1 MVALVVDDAVF
12 MRMALKNILLRDC
25 GINKADIYEARNGD
39 EAIKLYRQ
47 AKPEIVFLDV
57 RLQGQSGLQVVEE
70 LMRIDPNAKIIM
82 CALTGKK
89 EDMIEFASAGARG
102 YIKKPPQPE
111 RVIQAIEHVTGR
123 KFKRVHIE
131 PAGDAAAVPNEGDGH
146 GERGRAPASSRA
158 PRAPLPG
165 VREASPEE
173 QMLALQNEINSIKEE
188 VVALRQLF
196 ESIDT
201 SGAIETLTQEVIA
214 LGQLFEGSERD

>member
-1 MVALVVDDAVF
+1 MVALIVDDAVF
-12 MRMALKNILLRDC
+12 MRMALKNILLKDC
-25 GINKADIYEARNGD
+25 GINKADIYEARNGE
-39 EAIKLYRQ
+39 EAVKLYRQ

-57 RLQGQSGLQVVEE
+57 RMPGQSGLQVVEE

-89 EDMIEFASAGARG
+89 EDMIEFANAGARG

-123 KFKRVHIE
+123 KYKRSHTAIPQSE
-131 PAGDAAAVPNEGDGH
+131 DSGQREM
-146 GERGRAPASSRA
+146 APASQRA

-165 VREASPEE
+165 ANEASPEE
-173 QMLALQNEINSIKEE
+173 QMLALQSEINSLREE
-188 VVALRQLF
+188 VLALRQLF

-201 SGAIETLTQEVIA
+201 GGAIETLTQEVIA
-214 LGQLFEGSERD
+214 LGQLFESSERD